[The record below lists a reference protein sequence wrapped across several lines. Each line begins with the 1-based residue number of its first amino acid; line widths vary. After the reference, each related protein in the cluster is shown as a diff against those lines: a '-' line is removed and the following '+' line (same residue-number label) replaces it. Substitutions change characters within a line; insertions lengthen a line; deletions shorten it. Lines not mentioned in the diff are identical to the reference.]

1 MSIKINKLKSSTKV
15 NAGYCRRTTAGNV
28 VEYTTMVKR
37 PTAPPVLKLDK
48 DHYVNTST
56 GELAEYQHTQN
67 RSESS
72 ENLLKTFKKIRALV
86 NANCTDTERLHWVTL
101 TYAENMTDT
110 ERLYRDINTF
120 WKRFKRYCS
129 KHGYTA
135 PEYIM
140 VIEPQARGAW
150 HAHALLIWDIKRP
163 FIPNPDFADMW
174 GNGFVNIK
182 GVPDGCDNIGAYLS
196 AYLGDCS
203 VEEYQ
208 GDLRGKE
215 IKEVNGKRYVKG
227 GRLHMY
233 PTGMNIV
240 RASRGVKKPTV
251 EEIDPQSAHTE
262 KILSGHRVS
271 RSVFAV
277 QNESVDKGNLI
288 AKEYYNT
295 KRQLTQG
302 EKLLS
307 LAVHLGIEVSP
318 V

>member
-1 MSIKINKLKSSTKV
+1 MSIKISKLKASTNV
-15 NAGYCRRTTAGNV
+15 NAGYCRRMTAGNV
-28 VEYTTMVKR
+28 VEYTTMAKR

-110 ERLYRDINTF
+110 KRLYSDINAF
-120 WKRFKRYCS
+120 WCRFKRYCK
-129 KHGYTA
+129 KHGYTV

-203 VEEYQ
+203 VEEYH

-251 EEIDPQSAHTE
+251 EDIDPQSAHTE

-277 QNESVDKGNLI
+277 QNDGVDIGNLI

>member
-1 MSIKINKLKSSTKV
+1 
-15 NAGYCRRTTAGNV
+15 
-28 VEYTTMVKR
+28 
-37 PTAPPVLKLDK
+37 
-48 DHYVNTST
+48 
-56 GELAEYQHTQN
+56 
-67 RSESS
+67 
-72 ENLLKTFKKIRALV
+72 
-86 NANCTDTERLHWVTL
+86 
-101 TYAENMTDT
+101 
-110 ERLYRDINTF
+110 
-120 WKRFKRYCS
+120 
-129 KHGYTA
+129 
-135 PEYIM
+135 M

-150 HAHALLIWDIKRP
+150 HAHALLIWDVKRP

-240 RASRGVKKPTV
+240 RASRGVGKKPTV

-277 QNESVDKGNLI
+277 QNDGVDNGNLI
-288 AKEYYNT
+288 AKDYYNT

-302 EKLLS
+302 ERLLT
-307 LAVHLGIEVSP
+307 LAVNLGIEVTP

>member
-1 MSIKINKLKSSTKV
+1 MSIKISKLKSSTKV
-15 NAGYCRRTTAGNV
+15 NAGYCRKTTAGNT
-28 VEYTTMVKR
+28 VEFLTMAKR

-56 GELAEYQHTQN
+56 GELAEYQHISN
-67 RSESS
+67 RSESTDS
-72 ENLLKTFKKIRALV
+72 LLKTFKKIRALV
-86 NANCTDTERLHWVTL
+86 NANCTDIERLHWVTL
-101 TYAENMTDT
+101 TYAEKMTDT
-110 ERLYRDINTF
+110 ERLYSDVNAF
-120 WKRFKRYCS
+120 WCRFKRYCK
-129 KHGYTA
+129 KHGYTV

-140 VIEPQARGAW
+140 VVEPQRRGAW
-150 HAHALLIWDIKRP
+150 HVHALLIWNMKRP
-163 FIPNPDFADMW
+163 FILNPEFAALW

-208 GDLRGKE
+208 GNLRGKE

-262 KILSGHRVS
+262 KILSGHLVR

-277 QNESVDKGNLI
+277 QNDDVDNGNTI
-288 AKEYYNT
+288 SKDYYNT

-302 EKLLS
+302 EKLLN